1 MKLISKLWQILRQD
15 KLLQRVIRNSSYL
28 LSSNG
33 VTIGLGMIQSILA
46 ARLLGVFSLGILGIV
61 AEFSSNIN
69 RLFSSRMSEMVVKY
83 LGDYLP
89 QEKKQEA
96 AAIVKVAALIEAASS
111 ILAFLLLLALSPL
124 AARYLVKDPQTTPFF
139 WFFGFSILGNLV
151 AETSNG
157 FLQATDRFSQQATIN
172 LMQSVITAG
181 IITAAFLLNGSFLMV
196 LTGYLVGKLILGIG
210 PAVLAWR
217 GLRET
222 LGSGWWRV
230 SLSVLPP
237 WRELLRFIASTN
249 LTTTVNLVCRDSEQL
264 WIAYFLTPQFVG
276 YYKIA
281 LAITR
286 WLPIPITPFIS
297 TTYPEIARIIAA
309 REWKKVRTLLRRVTF
324 ISGVYTALA
333 AVGLV
338 LFGRWVILLYGS
350 EFLPA
355 YPALLVL
362 LVGYGFSNIMFWN
375 RPLLLSFNLP
385 AYPFFATFASGV
397 IKVILAFMVIPTFG
411 FVGAASLLSGYFLLS
426 GGLMVVRGFKEL
438 ARSEQIYPVG
448 GTA

>member
-1 MKLISKLWQILRQD
+1 MKLISNLWQILRQD

-33 VTIGLGMIQSILA
+33 VTIVLGMVQSILA

-69 RLFSSRMSEMVVKY
+69 RLLSSRMSEMVVKY

-89 QEKKQEA
+89 QEKKNEA
-96 AAIVKVAALIEAASS
+96 AAIIKVAAIIEAVSS
-111 ILAFLLLLALSPL
+111 LLAFLILVALSPL
-124 AARYLVKDPQTTPFF
+124 AARYLVKDPQAAPFF
-139 WFFGFSILGNLV
+139 WFFGVSILGNLV

-157 FLQATDRFSQQATIN
+157 FLQATNRFSQQATIN
-172 LMQSVITAG
+172 LMQTVITAG
-181 IITAAFLLNGSFLMV
+181 IITAAFLFNGSFLMV

-210 PAVLAWR
+210 PTVLAWR

-222 LGSGWWRV
+222 LGKGWWRV

-237 WRELLRFIASTN
+237 WRELVRFIASTN

-286 WLPIPITPFIS
+286 WLPIPVTPFIS
-297 TTYPEIARIIAA
+297 TTYPEIARLVGG
-309 REWKKVRTLLRRVTF
+309 RDWKKLRTLLRRVTF
-324 ISGVYTALA
+324 ISAVYTALA
-333 AVGLV
+333 AIGMV
-338 LFGRWVILLYGS
+338 LFGKWILLLYGS
-350 EFLPA
+350 EFLLA

-385 AYPFFATFASGV
+385 TYPFFATLVSGSF
-397 IKVILAFMVIPTFG
+397 KVLLAFLVIPAFG
-411 FVGAASLLSGYFLLS
+411 YVGAATLLSGYFLVS
-426 GGLMVVRGFKEL
+426 GGLMVARGFKEL
-438 ARSEQIYPVG
+438 ARSEGVYPAG